1 MVPRVPAPSFL
12 RLLAAVV
19 AMASACSAPEPG
31 EPATGDAD
39 STVQPAGNF
48 RERTYER
55 NFVFTTVNGDSA
67 LVVPWFTSAR
77 SRPGG
82 VERTARAWL
91 ARGDEWEAFY
101 DQRWTTPPTRVPARL
116 LPHDNFGLLVGRDD
130 AIVGI
135 LYHDGP
141 RELELSLTD
150 VLMEWVD
157 NRGTSYRLVEAGLY
171 LGDQQVQGLAL
182 DMSRVRNSAQ
192 PPAGDWVFLVSGDSL
207 QLVLES
213 PERADPGTPG
223 AYRGWARL
231 DFRDLRFDSLTVDW
245 GELRAFQPARQ
256 DIPVAWTLTSVGGA
270 LEGILEVRT
279 AEVQAGEGE
288 GPVLPVDA
296 LFEVTG
302 TITIERRAFPVRG
315 LFRHTRE

>member
-1 MVPRVPAPSFL
+1 M
-12 RLLAAVV
+12 
-19 AMASACSAPEPG
+19 
-31 EPATGDAD
+31 
-39 STVQPAGNF
+39 
-48 RERTYER
+48 
-55 NFVFTTVNGDSA
+55 
-67 LVVPWFTSAR
+67 
-77 SRPGG
+77 
-82 VERTARAWL
+82 
-91 ARGDEWEAFY
+91 
-101 DQRWTTPPTRVPARL
+101 
-116 LPHDNFGLLVGRDD
+116 
-130 AIVGI
+130 
-135 LYHDGP
+135 
-141 RELELSLTD
+141 
-150 VLMEWVD
+150 
-157 NRGTSYRLVEAGLY
+157 
-171 LGDQQVQGLAL
+171 
-182 DMSRVRNSAQ
+182 
-192 PPAGDWVFLVSGDSL
+192 
-207 QLVLES
+207 LES

-256 DIPVAWTLTSVGGA
+256 DIPVAWTLTSAGGA